1 MSRLSSELQRARRA
15 GLMKATAAAACC
27 FAVVLSSGCGT
38 TRASSQ
44 PWMDADALTEA
55 RLARHLLADRQTN
68 EWLAAKSES
77 PGSGLLERLT
87 LPELLKVAA
96 EHSPMVK
103 AAYHKW
109 QAAAQKY
116 PQAFTLPD
124 PMVSGRYYVRQMA
137 PEEEKWELMVSQ
149 AIPYPGKLVIAGKIA
164 DKEAQAAF
172 LRYQAATRNALTDT
186 KEMYFELYYIDRAKS
201 ITGEIRKLYERYAA
215 LAAGGLE
222 VAKPKLP
229 EQFRAESQREQ
240 LGYDLILLDEMR
252 STEAARL
259 GAMLAWP
266 RGRSLGPTEDV
277 SDPADLRDSLDSL
290 LEIAERYNQELAAAG
305 VEVERSIL
313 QSKYARRAPIPDL
326 SVSASYMRTGEMP
339 DGSDP
344 TRDPVTVGVGISIPL
359 WVNKYKAMARE
370 ASEMEKAALA
380 EEEAQRQ
387 EVRAALA
394 KAYFSLR
401 NSSRLVRLYRDTLI
415 PQARQ
420 ALQSA
425 EELYRKGEAN
435 LASVLETTAT
445 VHNFE
450 LARLRATA
458 DFYQNLARVERV
470 LGTAFEPVAG
480 GAGSSGGQGPAGDVE
495 NKEPAP

>member
-1 MSRLSSELQRARRA
+1 MRIPNMRRLRDYLLWGVLWASTALLQ
-15 GLMKATAAAACC
+15 
-27 FAVVLSSGCGT
+27 SGCGT
-38 TRASSQ
+38 SRSSAR
-44 PWMDADALTEA
+44 PWMDADELTEA
-55 RLARHLLADRQTN
+55 RMARHVLAERNAEEQI
-68 EWLAAKSES
+68 ASRAES
-77 PGSGLLERLT
+77 PIAGLSDKLT
-87 LPELLKVAA
+87 LPELLQAA
-96 EHSPMVK
+96 AKENPMVK

-116 PQAFTLPD
+116 PQAFSLPD
-124 PMVSGRYYVRQMA
+124 PMISGRYFVRQMK
-137 PEEEKWELMVSQ
+137 PDDPKWELMASQ
-149 AIPYPGKLVIAGKIA
+149 NIPYPGKLIIAGKIA

-172 LRYQAATRNALTDT
+172 LRYQASTRNALTDA
-186 KEMYFELYYIDRAKS
+186 KEMYFELYYIDRAQS
-201 ITGEIRKLYERYAA
+201 VTAEIRNLYERYAA
-215 LAAGGLE
+215 LAAGGTE
-222 VAKPKLP
+222 VGRPKLP

-240 LGYDLILLDEMR
+240 LGYDLILLKEMR
-252 STEAARL
+252 ETEAARL
-259 GAMLAWP
+259 SAMLALP
-266 RGRSLGPTEDV
+266 KGRGLGPTEDV
-277 SDPADLRDSLDSL
+277 ADPAELRDSLDSL
-290 LEIAERYNQELAAAG
+290 LDIAERYNQELAAAG

-339 DGSDP
+339 DGTDP
-344 TRDPVTVGVGISIPL
+344 TRDPITVGVGISIPL
-359 WVNKYKAMARE
+359 WFNKYKAMARE

-387 EVRAALA
+387 EIRAALA

-401 NSSRLVRLYRDTLI
+401 NASRLVRLYRDTLI
-415 PQARQ
+415 PQGRQ

-458 DFYQNLARVERV
+458 DFYQNLARVERI
-470 LGTAFEPVAG
+470 LGTAFEPVNENQDTPERQA
-480 GAGSSGGQGPAGDVE
+480 PDE